1 MAEDTPSDASRDTS
15 PSLTQGSESAIPRMR
30 LGQQSYNGLF
40 TLGGTI
46 YEECEKELRWPQC
59 ILTYKRMAKDATIAP
74 ALNLVEMAIAR
85 VPWVVKIPEGYEEQ
99 LKDKADFLRQCMND
113 MDHTWGQFIRQ
124 AATFNRYGFAPVEK
138 VYRKRYKRNGSKYDD
153 GLTGLESLP
162 LIAQETVSSWQWD
175 EATKGRKLSGLLQWV
190 VEPSGKD
197 QVHVSSSW
205 KEEKIGRHKFMLLRN
220 NILKD
225 NPESESP
232 LKGCWVAWKYKTE
245 LEKFEGTG
253 VATDVRGLKVL
264 KLHPR
269 YMDPNASPED
279 QAVYSHWQN
288 IMRNLHMG
296 EQSGVIVPSLKDE
309 NGEEMIADLDLL
321 SINGQKTYDTNVIIN
336 RYKNEIISSLMASQL
351 ILGQDGGGSFSL
363 AESLQGITE
372 MAIESKLMEIR
383 DQLNHDLAVQLFKLN
398 GWSTEVMPYWDFGD
412 VAKVDLDNLSKYVQ
426 RVGAAGLISQD
437 PATVNWLAQQAGMP
451 VPFDDPTTTVDE
463 ARKQLTGFTSNA
475 GEGMEEGM
483 PSGTGD
489 ATGGGDQ
496 STGNSENS

>member
-1 MAEDTPSDASRDTS
+1 MAEDIITDAS
-15 PSLTQGSESAIPRMR
+15 PPLTQGSESTIPRMK

-46 YEECEKELRWPQC
+46 LEECEVELRWPQC
-59 ILTYKRMAKDATIAP
+59 IHTYKKMAKDATIAP

-85 VPWVVKIPEGYEEQ
+85 VPWTVKIPEGYEEQ
-99 LKDKADFLRQCMND
+99 LKDKADFLRQCMAD

-124 AATFNRYGFAPVEK
+124 AATFNRYGFAPIEK
-138 VYRKRYKRNGSKYDD
+138 VYRRRYKRNGSKYDD
-153 GLTGLESLP
+153 GLTALESLP
-162 LIAQETVSSWQWD
+162 LIAQETVSSFQWD

-190 VEPSGKD
+190 IEPSGKD
-197 QVHVSSSW
+197 QMHVSSGW
-205 KEEKIGRHKFMLLRN
+205 KEEKIRRQKFMLLRN
-220 NILKD
+220 NPLKD
-225 NPESESP
+225 NPEGESP

-245 LEKFEGTG
+245 LEKFEGSG

-279 QAVYSHWQN
+279 QQVYAHWQN

-296 EQSGVIVPSLKDE
+296 EQSGVIVPSLKDD
-309 NGEEMIADLDLL
+309 NGEEMIADLQLL
-321 SINGQKTYDTNVIIN
+321 SINGQKTYDVNAIIN
-336 RYKNEIISSLMASQL
+336 RYKNDIITCLMASQL

-372 MAIESKLMEIR
+372 MAIEAKLTEIKE
-383 DQLNHDLAVQLFKLN
+383 QLNHDLVVQLFQLN
-398 GWSTEVMPYWDFGD
+398 GWSTEVVPYFDFGS
-412 VAKVDLDNLSKYVQ
+412 VKSPDLDVLSKFIQ

-437 PATVNWLAQQAGMP
+437 PETINWIAQQAAMP
-451 VPFDDPTTTVDE
+451 IPFDDPTTPIDE
-463 ARKQLTGFTSNA
+463 ARQQLTGFTSNA
-475 GEGMEEGM
+475 GEGMTEGLS
-483 PSGTGD
+483 SGTGS

-496 STGNSENS
+496 SAGNSENT

>member
-1 MAEDTPSDASRDTS
+1 MAEEITDSS

-46 YEECEKELRWPQC
+46 YEECEQELRWPQC
-59 ILTYKRMAKDATIAP
+59 IITYKKMAKDATIAP

-85 VPWVVKIPEGYEEQ
+85 VPWVVKVPEGYEDQ
-99 LKDKADFLRQCMND
+99 LKDKADFLRQCMKD
-113 MDHTWGQFIRQ
+113 MDHTWGSFIRQ

-138 VYRKRYKRNGSKYDD
+138 VYRRRYKRNGSKYDD
-153 GLTGLESLP
+153 GLVGIAALP
-162 LIAQETVSSWQWD
+162 LIAQETVSSWQW
-175 EATKGRKLSGLLQWV
+175 ENKGRKLSGLLQWV

-197 QVHVSSSW
+197 QVQKSSAW
-205 KEEKIGRHKFMLLRN
+205 KEEEIERRKFMLFRN
-220 NILKD
+220 NPLKD
-225 NPESESP
+225 NPEGESP
-232 LKGCWVAWKYKTE
+232 LKGCWVSWKYKTE

-264 KLHPR
+264 SLHPR

-279 QAVYSHWQN
+279 QQVYAHWQN

-309 NGEEMIADLDLL
+309 NGEEMIADLKLL
-321 SINGQKTYDTNVIIN
+321 SINGSKTYDTNVIIN

-372 MAIESKLMEIR
+372 MAIESKLTEIQ
-383 DQLNHDLAVQLFKLN
+383 DQLNHDLIPQLFALN
-398 GWSTEVMPYWDFGD
+398 GWDVTVTPEFSFG
-412 VAKVDLDNLSKYVQ
+412 KVNKQDLDDLSKYVQ
-426 RVGAAGLISQD
+426 RVASVGLLPKTPEVINFLTEQM
-437 PATVNWLAQQAGMP
+437 GMTP
-451 VPFDDPTTTVDE
+451 QFEPDHDQE
-463 ARKQLTGFTSNA
+463 EMEKLLTGNESRAADGMTTA
-475 GEGMEEGM
+475 GEGTSTSPM
-483 PSGTGD
+483 
-489 ATGGGDQ
+489 GGDDA
-496 STGNSENS
+496 SVGNTENS

>member
-1 MAEDTPSDASRDTS
+1 MAEEITEGS
-15 PSLTQGSESAIPRMR
+15 PVLTQGSESTIPRMR

-40 TLGGTI
+40 TLGGQI
-46 YEECEKELRWPQC
+46 LEECEKELRWPAC
-59 ILTYKRMAKDATIAP
+59 INTYKKMAKDATIAP

-85 VPWVVKIPEGYEEQ
+85 VPWVVKIPEGYEDQ

-162 LIAQETVSSWQWD
+162 LIAQETVSSWQWED
-175 EATKGRKLSGLLQWV
+175 RGRKLSGLLQWV

-197 QVHVSSSW
+197 QVHVSSGW
-205 KEEKIGRHKFMLLRN
+205 KEEKIRRHKFMLFRN
-220 NILKD
+220 NPLKD
-225 NPESESP
+225 NPEGESP
-232 LKGCWVAWKYKTE
+232 LKGCWVSWKYKTE

-264 KLHPR
+264 SLHPR
-269 YMDPNASPED
+269 YMDPNASVED
-279 QAVYSHWQN
+279 QAVYAHWQN

-309 NGEEMIADLDLL
+309 NGEEMIADLKLL
-321 SINGQKTYDTNVIIN
+321 SMSGQKTYDTNVIIN

-363 AESLQGITE
+363 AESLQGISD
-372 MAIESKLMEIR
+372 MAIESKLKEIQ
-383 DQLNHDLAVQLFKLN
+383 DQLNHDLVPQLFALN
-398 GWSTEVMPYWDFGD
+398 GWDTAVTPLFQFGD
-412 VAKVDLDNLSKYVQ
+412 LKTPDLDVLSKFAQ
-426 RVGAAGLISQD
+426 RLGAASLIRKT
-437 PATVNWLAQQAGMP
+437 PATVAWFAEQANMP
-451 VPFDDPTTTVDE
+451 IDFPLDTPQEEFE
-463 ARKQLTGFTSNA
+463 KLLTGFTSNS
-475 GEGMEEGM
+475 GEGMTEGM
-483 PSGTGD
+483 GSGTGN

-496 STGNSENS
+496 STGNSENT